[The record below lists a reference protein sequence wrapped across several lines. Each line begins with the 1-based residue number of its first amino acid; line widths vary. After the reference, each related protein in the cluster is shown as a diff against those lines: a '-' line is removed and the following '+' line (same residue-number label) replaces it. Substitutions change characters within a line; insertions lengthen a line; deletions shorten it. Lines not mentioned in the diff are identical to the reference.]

1 MKILQIMQ
9 EKWNSVRFL
18 NQTLLSAKEET
29 GSTIVEFAFAGII
42 LVGVTFGMI
51 DFSSILYARNAVQSA
66 AQEGAREAIMLDD
79 DGSLR
84 YNDIREAVKDK
95 LILLDPSKADISID
109 MLDEETVEVE
119 VQYPVEFIT
128 PVGGVVGL
136 LSSGNGEWA
145 KGWTIDTVAR
155 MVIH

>member
-1 MKILQIMQ
+1 MKKLQSVR
-9 EKWNSVRFL
+9 EKLNSVRFL
-18 NQTLLSAKEET
+18 NKAILFAKEET
-29 GSTIVEFAFAGII
+29 GTTIVEFAFAGII

-66 AQEGAREAIMLDD
+66 AQEGAREAIMLED

-95 LILLDPSKADISID
+95 LILLDPGKADISIN

-128 PVGGVVGL
+128 PVGGVISL
-136 LSSGNGEWA
+136 LSSGNGKWA
-145 KGWTIDTVAR
+145 KGWTIDTAAR